1 MNAFYHRPAIPPTPA
16 AQARP
21 RSAAD
26 ARRTGDARPF
36 CAPQILPVVNARDP
50 LRRVLEAA
58 DAVDRAVDARA
69 PREEVERL
77 RLALDLSF
85 AEVLDALHHERDREY
100 RAALVQQFTRLTESL
115 DAFERRLTEPA

>member
-1 MNAFYHRPAIPPTPA
+1 M
-16 AQARP
+16 
-21 RSAAD
+21 
-26 ARRTGDARPF
+26 
-36 CAPQILPVVNARDP
+36 
-50 LRRVLEAA
+50 LEAA